1 MARLTSCGHWDGQ
14 GAVARDSASGTELA
28 TPGMCFVV
36 KHEDPA
42 LASMRAISRMTAF
55 KDLDLLVPFSMA
67 LRAAKLSDLISKREQ
82 AGA

>member
-1 MARLTSCGHWDGQ
+1 
-14 GAVARDSASGTELA
+14 
-28 TPGMCFVV
+28 MCFVV

-67 LRAAKLSDLISKREQ
+67 LRAAKLSDLISKREH